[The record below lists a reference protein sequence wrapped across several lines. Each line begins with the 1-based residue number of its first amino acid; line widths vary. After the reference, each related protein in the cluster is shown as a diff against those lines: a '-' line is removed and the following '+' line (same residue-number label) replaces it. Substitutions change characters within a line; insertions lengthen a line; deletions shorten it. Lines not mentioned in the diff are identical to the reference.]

1 MCGRAT
7 LTVSDLRAVAE
18 MLEASVSP
26 AHAALYRPRYNA
38 APGDQHWIV
47 QLTPQGRLLVP
58 AVWGLA
64 NGAINLRGEKGLR
77 GRRAV
82 IMPADGFY
90 EWTGP
95 RNGRRPIWFRPRG
108 GGLLFLAA
116 LMDTLPDGRLCFAV
130 LTTDA
135 AGEVAKIHDRM
146 PVVLPREKAQQWLE
160 RPDSSL
166 LVPWDSLTGT
176 EVSPRVN
183 DVKNDDPSLLAP
195 PGQLSLL

>member
-47 QLTPQGRLLVP
+47 QLTPRGRVLVP

-116 LMDTLPDGRLCFAV
+116 LLDTLPDGRLCFAV
-130 LTTDA
+130 LTTGA

-166 LVPWDSLTGT
+166 LGPSDCLTGT